1 MCGKCAVGAEGTRD
15 CAENA
20 RFARRKR
27 GFVRSELGLR
37 GRTGICAEGTL
48 PARREMSK
56 KLSEA
61 GEDGRKPL
69 TNALFRGIILQ
80 KSSLLIAVFAFFARE
95 RRKEGAFLR

>member
-1 MCGKCAVGAEGTRD
+1 MGEKCAVCAEGTRGW
-15 CAENA
+15 AKSA
-20 RFARRKR
+20 GFAREHE
-27 GFVRSELGLR
+27 FARSELGLR

-80 KSSLLIAVFAFFARE
+80 KSSLFIAVFAFFARK
-95 RRKEGAFLR
+95 RKKEGAFLR